1 MIRTA
6 ITDFRVKII
15 HLAVKQSDR
24 AAQLNLKIPSF
35 DKLSNL
41 DKTRSGRRQKTGFLS
56 KIVCRNPVSI

>member
-24 AAQLNLKIPSF
+24 AAQLNFRTYATGTLNLVCSSALALKRYYKPQ
-35 DKLSNL
+35 N
-41 DKTRSGRRQKTGFLS
+41 
-56 KIVCRNPVSI
+56 